1 MVISST
7 RSVTDGVDQIQMKK
21 IREAWLNR
29 TLERGSENAEV
40 GRCYLRYSEFGH
52 CDGSLFRPRRCPVT
66 DSIPTELL
74 ANKLFVF
81 WNRGRTFL
89 AGGC

>member
-1 MVISST
+1 
-7 RSVTDGVDQIQMKK
+7 MKK
-21 IREAWLNR
+21 IREAWPNR

-52 CDGSLFRPRRCPVT
+52 GDGSLFRPRHCPVT

-74 ANKLFVF
+74 ANKLSSGTGEGLS
-81 WNRGRTFL
+81 WLGDADILRSQNTIL
-89 AGGC
+89 IINKLLCK